1 MNWGKGI
8 AIALTLFIGFIV
20 FLVVSIV
27 SHSVE
32 LETEDY
38 YMKDI
43 AYQNEITSMENANA
57 LTEKPT
63 IVMTSTHI
71 VVQFS
76 SEKTFEDIE
85 LKLNRP
91 NDGKLDRLYSIQNTK
106 TFTIDKKELQ
116 KGVYKIEL
124 SYKKNGANYLQKV
137 EYYI

>member
-20 FLVVSIV
+20 FLVISIV
-27 SHSVE
+27 SHTAD

-38 YMKDI
+38 YKKDI
-43 AYQNEITSMENANA
+43 AYQDEIISMEKANL
-57 LTEKPT
+57 LTNKPT
-63 IVMTSTHI
+63 IVMTATHI

-76 SEKTFEDIE
+76 SVNDFQNIQ

-91 NDGKLDRLYSIQNTK
+91 NDEKLDKLYKISGTT
-106 TFTIDKKELQ
+106 TFTIDKSELQ
-116 KGVYKIEL
+116 KGVYKFEL
-124 SYKKNGANYLQKV
+124 SYQKNGANYLQKV